1 MKNRANSRKVK
12 VFALFDPLVSSF
24 NAAKTKNV
32 ISDFFF
38 MPFNPFL
45 VNFPT
50 FPLKPTENLSM
61 FSRFSMFSG
70 SIIWGNWSEMC

>member
-1 MKNRANSRKVK
+1 M
-12 VFALFDPLVSSF
+12 FALFDPLVSSF
-24 NAAKTKNV
+24 NAVKTKNV

-45 VNFPT
+45 VNFLT
-50 FPLKPTENLSM
+50 SPLKTTENQ
-61 FSRFSMFSG
+61 RFSMFSG

>member
-1 MKNRANSRKVK
+1 M
-12 VFALFDPLVSSF
+12 FALFDPLVSSF

-50 FPLKPTENLSM
+50 SPLKPTENLSMFSMFSM

>member
-50 FPLKPTENLSM
+50 SPLKTTENQ
-61 FSRFSMFSG
+61 RFSLFSG